1 MNLKGTQMAV
11 GVKHALNEHWQV
23 SKYRLELERG
33 LFAYVIIEYYDT
45 TTLCPILF

>member
-11 GVKHALNEHWQV
+11 GVKHALNEQV